1 LPQRIRQKVTTV
13 DDTERN
19 AVGSGG
25 AVPAS
30 GKTNEEK
37 PKRKPS
43 NGRTLD
49 DGARVNDAA
58 IIHRGDEAEL
68 AVMLLDQL
76 RAMNTGAIVHD
87 EGDLYQYDPR
97 SGLWKIVDFDAQ
109 GRILIGWRGR
119 ETLKNKHGLTV
130 NHSTIEGTIKTAAI
144 LKRIPGFFAKA
155 PAGIAFRNG
164 FVAVEPK
171 GLVLR
176 GHVPDNRAR
185 WGHPFDYNPDLD
197 CPLFKAFLGDMFAAN
212 ADRDELIACLQEWIG
227 IALIG
232 KGAKFGKAL
241 IIHAPKGRN
250 GKKVLADI
258 MTGIMPEGAVSAST
272 PDTWSHEYYI
282 EDLRGKLLNIV
293 PEMDFRDISDAKRV
307 KSIITGDP
315 MQGRRIRKEI
325 VKFEPIASHYW
336 TTQELPGTPDNSY
349 AFHERFIMF
358 KLPDTIA
365 REKRKLNLAAEIIAA
380 EKPAIVAWTLAGAA
394 RALARGSYAI
404 PASSD
409 ILVNKWLATADSL
422 SWFIH
427 EHCVTLTDS
436 DPRDQWLASESL
448 IEAYRDFAQKNG
460 FRNPYNARNIKG
472 KMEGM
477 GLHQKRGNMGK
488 IYPVRIRKMTD
499 PYPDDGSDE

>member
-1 LPQRIRQKVTTV
+1 M
-13 DDTERN
+13 DDTDRN
-19 AVGSGG
+19 DVESGG
-25 AVPAS
+25 AVAAS
-30 GKTNEEK
+30 GKTKEGKPQKRAAKTNTPKAEK
-37 PKRKPS
+37 PQVRV
-43 NGRTLD
+43 LD

-58 IIHRGDEAEL
+58 IIQRGDESEL
-68 AVMLLDQL
+68 AVMLLDHL
-76 RAMNTGAIVHD
+76 IAMNTGAIVHD
-87 EGDLYQYDPR
+87 EGDLYQYDPN
-97 SGLWKIVDFDAQ
+97 SGLWKIIDFDAQ
-109 GRILIGWRGR
+109 GRILISWRGR
-119 ETLKNKHGLTV
+119 ESLKSKLGLTV
-130 NHSTIEGTIKTAAI
+130 NHSTIEGTVKTAAI
-144 LKRIPGFFAKA
+144 LKRNPRFFANA

-164 FVAVEPK
+164 FVAVEPR
-171 GLVLR
+171 GLIMR

-197 CPLFKAFLGDMFAAN
+197 CPLFKAFLGEMFVAN
-212 ADRDELIACLQEWIG
+212 PDKDELIACLQEWIG

-258 MTGIMPEGAVSAST
+258 MTGIMPDGAVSAST

-307 KSIITGDP
+307 KAIITGDP

-349 AFHERFIMF
+349 AFHERFMMF
-358 KLPDTIA
+358 HLPGTIA
-365 REKRKLNLAAEIIAA
+365 REKRNPNLAAEILAA
-380 EKPAIVAWTLAGAA
+380 EKQAIVAWALAGAA

-448 IEAYRDFAQKNG
+448 IEAYREFAKKNG
-460 FRNPYNARNIKG
+460 FRNPYNARSIKG
-472 KMEGM
+472 KMEAM

-488 IYPVRIRKMTD
+488 IYPVRVRKFSD
-499 PYPDDGSDE
+499 PYPDDGTDE